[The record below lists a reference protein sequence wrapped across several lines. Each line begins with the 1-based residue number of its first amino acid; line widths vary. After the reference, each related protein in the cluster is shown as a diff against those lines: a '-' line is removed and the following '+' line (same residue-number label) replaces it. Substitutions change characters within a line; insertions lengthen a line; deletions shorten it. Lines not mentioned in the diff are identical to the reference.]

1 MTPKSDVLWLSPL
14 RGPEPRP
21 RSLPTPRALVHPRE
35 PQRGASAD
43 AWQLAPVSRIP
54 LHFPICFT
62 GGGGSD
68 FKIQIPLIRAGF
80 GLGSELGQSMG
91 CFSLPVAFMFP
102 SCIFPEARL
111 NSSCPGQHA
120 GRAYEPKGRVTR
132 NDVGNDHHGPASSSP
147 VPPQSLH
154 PAPSA
159 GPSGRCSHRG
169 RCVAP
174 SPPEH
179 LGEGE
184 GS

>member
-1 MTPKSDVLWLSPL
+1 MTPKSEVLQLSPL
-14 RGPEPRP
+14 RGPDPRP

-54 LHFPICFT
+54 LHFSICFT
-62 GGGGSD
+62 GGGGESD

-102 SCIFPEARL
+102 SRIFPEARL

-120 GRAYEPKGRVTR
+120 GRAHEPKGRVTR

-147 VPPQSLH
+147 CPSPVL
-154 PAPSA
+154 APSTQRRTL
-159 GPSGRCSHRG
+159 GK
-169 RCVAP
+169 VQ
-174 SPPEH
+174 SPRTLRSTE
-179 LGEGE
+179 
-184 GS
+184 ST